1 MSDQDAQSR
10 RKFDDISW
18 RILGWLMDAIAL
30 GLIAFTVNLHLRITN
45 LELWQAGTAANR
57 YTSQDHLTY
66 AAKQAEETN
75 RLWLKISD
83 MQSSW
88 LKDISEVKT
97 SIAVIP
103 QLLSVPPVWWTDYA
117 KPVLDD
123 HALRIKQ
130 LEAERRKGSP

>member
-1 MSDQDAQSR
+1 MPPDNEQSR

-18 RILGWLMDAIAL
+18 KILGWLMDAIAL
-30 GLIAFTVNLHLRITN
+30 GLIAFTINLHLRITN
-45 LELWQAGTAANR
+45 LELWQSATVANR
-57 YTSQDHLTY
+57 YTSQDHLIY
-66 AAKQAEETN
+66 ASKQAEETN

-97 SIAVIP
+97 SIAIIP
-103 QLLSVPPVWWTDYA
+103 QLLATPPIWWTDYA

-123 HALRIKQ
+123 HSTRIKQ
-130 LEAERRKGSP
+130 LENENRKGAQ